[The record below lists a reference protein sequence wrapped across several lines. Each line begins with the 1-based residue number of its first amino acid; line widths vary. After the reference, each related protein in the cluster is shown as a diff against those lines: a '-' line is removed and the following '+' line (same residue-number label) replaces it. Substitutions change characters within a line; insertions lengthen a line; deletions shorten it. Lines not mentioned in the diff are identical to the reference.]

1 MQKHSEIGERI
12 LAKVASYAEIASIV
26 DTIMSASMGVAIPT
40 DLLTKRSRF
49 FHESSPSLTPITR

>member
-26 DTIMSASMGVAIPT
+26 QT
-40 DLLTKRSRF
+40 
-49 FHESSPSLTPITR
+49 PS